1 MLEKIQKIIRKY
13 KEDDSLQINENT
25 TFSELELDSLDI
37 VELIMS
43 LEDEFN
49 TEIKTDESI
58 KTVGDLI
65 RTIES

>member
-13 KEDDSLQINENT
+13 KSDDSLHINEST
-25 TFSELELDSLDI
+25 TFSDLELDSLDI

-43 LEDEFN
+43 IEDEFN
-49 TEIKTDESI
+49 TGIKADESI

-65 RTIES
+65 KTIQS